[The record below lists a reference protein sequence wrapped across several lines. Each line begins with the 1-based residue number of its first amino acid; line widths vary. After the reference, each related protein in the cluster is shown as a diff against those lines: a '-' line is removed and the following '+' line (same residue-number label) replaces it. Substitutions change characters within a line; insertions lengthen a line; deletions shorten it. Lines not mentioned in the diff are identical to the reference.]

1 MKNQKTKS
9 NLKWWLIGAGVLILV
24 LIAFGVGTYNRLIA
38 LEGGVAEKWAN
49 VETQY
54 QRRIDLIPNL
64 VSTVKGYATHER
76 DLFTQITELR
86 SQWANA
92 KTVDAKIN
100 AAQGLESVVSK
111 LLMVSEAYPQLKANE
126 NFLSLQDELAGTENR
141 VAVERTRYNEAVLAY
156 NVAIKRVPTNL
167 LAGMFGFEPKS
178 MFEAQAGAEKA
189 PTVTF

>member
-1 MKNQKTKS
+1 MKQKTKSS

-64 VSTVKGYATHER
+64 VSTVKGYATHEK

-86 SQWANA
+86 SQWAGA
-92 KTVDAKIN
+92 KTVDDKIN
-100 AAQGLESVVSK
+100 AAQGLEGVVSK
-111 LLMVSEAYPQLKANE
+111 LLMVAEAYPQLKANE

-178 MFEAQAGAEKA
+178 MFEAQAGAENA
-189 PTVTF
+189 PKVTF